1 MNGDSAAAGSW
12 GIFGHD
18 WAVDL
23 LRQSLLHRRQRHA
36 YLITGAPSLGKRALA
51 LVFAKALNCE
61 ADDIAARPCDAC
73 RACRAIG
80 RGRDPDL
87 IMATVEDGSPLK
99 IEAIRDVARLLALK
113 PYSARY
119 RIAIFE
125 DFDLVAPQAQDALL
139 KTLEEPAAQAVMVV
153 LASAPERVLPTI
165 RSRAQT
171 LPLRPAPQQLI
182 KDVLVTRG
190 CDQDRADLVAR
201 LSSGRIGWAL
211 NAIEDEALLAFRRE
225 MLDQLRAIVAGKRL
239 ARIKAAEQ
247 LSKQVGN
254 DKAALRGILEIWLTY
269 WRDVLLQS
277 LDCPVK
283 PCNSDRADEIRSLAA
298 RASAVDALGALAAT
312 RRAIDALA
320 TNANIRLALDA
331 LLLDYPGLE

>member
-1 MNGDSAAAGSW
+1 MNSKEAAADNW
-12 GIFGHD
+12 GIIGHG
-18 WAVDL
+18 WAADL
-23 LRQSLLHRRQRHA
+23 LRRSLLNRRQRHA

-51 LVFAKALNCE
+51 LAFAKALNCE
-61 ADDIAARPCDAC
+61 ADDIAGRPCGAC
-73 RACRAIG
+73 RSCRAIG
-80 RGRDPDL
+80 RGHDPDL
-87 IMATVEDGSPLK
+87 IMATGENGSPLK

-139 KTLEEPAAQAVMVV
+139 KTLEEPAAQAVMIV

-171 LPLRPAPQQLI
+171 IPLRPAPQQLI
-182 KDVLVTRG
+182 TAALVARG
-190 CDQDRADLVAR
+190 GDEDRADLIAR

-211 NAIEDEALLAFRRE
+211 NAIEDEELLAFRRE
-225 MLDQLRAIVAGKRL
+225 MLDELREIVAGKRL

-247 LSKQVGN
+247 LSKRVGN
-254 DKAALRGILEIWLTY
+254 DKAALREILEIWQTY

-277 LDCPVK
+277 YDCPVK

-298 RASAVDALGALAAT
+298 RASAEAALGALEAT
-312 RRAIDALA
+312 RRTMAALA